1 MKTSTICEK
10 VVDEIKQIPE
20 ERQQQILDVIHQFR
34 IGLQVSKK
42 KTHKIGNYAGCW
54 KDMPEDMYR
63 DFLNEVNQRRHTA
76 FSGRRDHETKV
87 G

>member
-20 ERQQQILDVIHQFR
+20 ERQQQILDVIHHFR
-34 IGLQVSKK
+34 IGLQRSQK
-42 KTHKIGNYAGCW
+42 KTHKINNYAGCW
-54 KDMPEDMYR
+54 KDMPEDMYQ

-76 FSGRRDHETKV
+76 FSRRWDIETNV